1 MGLVFVTD
9 LRGAAASDREAV
21 LSRSNTC
28 CTLTAGSHGFTW
40 ADKGGQRTQLL
51 ALFSSQIGFFIIYYY
66 IYSFSI
72 SVCSNVAIQS
82 WRIQE
87 CGTTARPPPRPR
99 LLPWLFSFSITGGN
113 DVRLVQRAAV
123 PLRAQS

>member
-40 ADKGGQRTQLL
+40 ANKGGQRTQLL
-51 ALFSSQIGFFIIYYY
+51 SFLLRWDSLFIYYY